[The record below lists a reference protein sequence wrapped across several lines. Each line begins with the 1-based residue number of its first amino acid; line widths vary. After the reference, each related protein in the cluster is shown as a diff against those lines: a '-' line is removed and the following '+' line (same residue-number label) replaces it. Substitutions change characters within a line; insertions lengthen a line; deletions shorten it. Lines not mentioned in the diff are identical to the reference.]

1 MRNRYWSNGK
11 FANWVRGTPQ
21 PECGTSKEWRDWKQT
36 AKTKH
41 PFRYWLAET
50 ALDKIQ
56 DFIMYPIDKLY
67 SVKYW
72 LVNRF
77 VTKTHQL
84 TSNLK
89 KGEWHELDE
98 RILHCLFDE
107 LVNFVEV
114 EVAWKNIICDEAS
127 AVKYNAP
134 WHSKGW
140 FKSRTWRNAQSG
152 LDYLDWE
159 TTLIKDE
166 SWGLSKDDPEY
177 GQPTEQSLKA
187 QEISELYHWWKF
199 TRPNR
204 PDPYEVSGW
213 NARYETKTNSGDS
226 LWDYMCT
233 PETEEEKLET
243 RRVHDL
249 MNKIEEDYFQED
261 EEMLIK
267 LIRLRRSLWT

>member
-114 EVAWKNIICDEAS
+114 
-127 AVKYNAP
+127 
-134 WHSKGW
+134 
-140 FKSRTWRNAQSG
+140 
-152 LDYLDWE
+152 
-159 TTLIKDE
+159 
-166 SWGLSKDDPEY
+166 
-177 GQPTEQSLKA
+177 
-187 QEISELYHWWKF
+187 
-199 TRPNR
+199 
-204 PDPYEVSGW
+204 
-213 NARYETKTNSGDS
+213 
-226 LWDYMCT
+226 
-233 PETEEEKLET
+233 
-243 RRVHDL
+243 
-249 MNKIEEDYFQED
+249 
-261 EEMLIK
+261 
-267 LIRLRRSLWT
+267 